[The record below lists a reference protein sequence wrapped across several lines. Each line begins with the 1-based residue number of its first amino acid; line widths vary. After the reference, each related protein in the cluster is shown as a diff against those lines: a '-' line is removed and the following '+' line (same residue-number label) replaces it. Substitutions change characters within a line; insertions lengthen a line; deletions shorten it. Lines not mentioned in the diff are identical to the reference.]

1 MRIYRTTIKKPL
13 FSPSVKWIINQ
24 LSKVENELKNKEL
37 KRVDDYL
44 KNDLKQVLGELNL
57 TVNQLINGI
66 N

>member
-37 KRVDDYL
+37 KRVEDYL

-57 TVNQLINGI
+57 TINQLINGI